1 MKFTEH
7 KDPTLNMVRKIT
19 PEAIWVNEHPLTQ
32 SFYMSQRHLQ
42 PDWPVQDIEAL
53 NTEHLDTLLML
64 SPELIILGTGET
76 QVFLP
81 PALMAHIQGKG
92 IGLEVMSNDAAC
104 RTWNVLTTEDR
115 PVVLGIIFP

>member
-7 KDPTLNMVRKIT
+7 KDPMLNMVRKIT
-19 PEAIWVNEHPLTQ
+19 PDTIWVNEHPLTK
-32 SFYMSQRHLQ
+32 SFYMSQRHLKT
-42 PDWPVQDIEAL
+42 DWPVQHIEAL
-53 NTEHLDTLLML
+53 TTAHLEALLTL

-92 IGLEVMSNDAAC
+92 IGLEIMSNDAAC

-115 PVVLGIIFP
+115 PVVLGIILP